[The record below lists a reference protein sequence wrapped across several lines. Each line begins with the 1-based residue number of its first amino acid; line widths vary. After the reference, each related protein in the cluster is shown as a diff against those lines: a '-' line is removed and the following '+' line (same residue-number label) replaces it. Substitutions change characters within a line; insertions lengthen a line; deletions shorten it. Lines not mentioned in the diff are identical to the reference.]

1 MNKLDPGGAHGL
13 TKENLLAA
21 LPAALR
27 EDSSVAAL
35 ADAAAEELARR
46 PEEIDH
52 LRIYPAVDRLEEP
65 LLDILA
71 QDFKVDWWDADYSLE
86 EKRRTLAG
94 SWRVHK
100 LLGTKAAVETAIS
113 AIYPETKVREWF
125 EYGGKPYHFRIDVN
139 VSKEGLDKERLR
151 QVLERVRFYKNL
163 RSHMGDT
170 EYIVQPERPA
180 EIHAGAR
187 TACYGMTVTATVKI
201 PKDVDLP
208 HGTARLNAEAAFMGF
223 SRTVTG
229 VADLDPDR
237 LRADYRSPFHLRT
250 GPNAGTGPAGIS
262 QTIFVEVTTDGII

>member
-1 MNKLDPGGAHGL
+1 MNSCGL
-13 TKENLLAA
+13 TKENLLAS

-27 EDSSVAAL
+27 EDPSVSAL
-35 ADAAAEELARR
+35 AEAAAEELAKR

-71 QDFKVDWWDADYSLE
+71 HDFKVDWWDANYSLK

-113 AIYPETKVREWF
+113 AIYPETRVREWF

-139 VSKEGLDKERLR
+139 VSNEGLDKDRLR
-151 QVLERVRFYKNL
+151 QVLERVAFYKNL
-163 RSHMGDT
+163 RSHMGDA
-170 EYIVQPERPA
+170 EFVVQPERPA
-180 EIHAGAR
+180 EIYAGTRA
-187 TACYGMTVTATVKI
+187 ACYGLTVTATVKI

-208 HGTARLNAEAAFMGF
+208 HGTARILAGTAFMGLGEA
-223 SRTVTG
+223 VTG
-229 VADLDPDR
+229 AAGLDPAR
-237 LRADYRSPFHLRT
+237 LRADYLSPYHTRAEA
-250 GPNAGTGPAGIS
+250 NAGAGPAGIS
-262 QTIFVEVTTDGII
+262 QTIFVEVTSDGII